1 MHLHPN
7 RHIAHFDLDTFFVSV
22 EVLKDSRLEG
32 KPVAVGGSSDRGV
45 IASCSYEARK
55 FGVHAAMPVKQ
66 ARYLCPELIIRQGDF
81 ESYSK
86 YSRDVR
92 AVIADNT
99 PLYEQ
104 ASIDEFYIDM
114 TGMDKFFGS
123 LQYTD
128 DLKKKVVKETG
139 LPISFALASNKL
151 VSKIATNEYKPKAM
165 AHIINGGERQFLNP
179 LSIIKIPGVGK
190 ETALKLFKMGI
201 ETVHALS
208 SLPVEALQNLMGKH
222 GTDLWRK
229 ARGIDESPVIPYREQ
244 KSISTENTF
253 ETDTIN
259 LEFLYSQLSRM
270 TESIA
275 FELRSQN
282 KLTGCVTVKL
292 RYSNFDTVTKQK
304 SIPYT
309 GQDHLLLKTAREL
322 FDKLFE
328 RRMLIR
334 LIGVR
339 FSHLVPGNYQIR
351 LFEDTQEMI
360 HLYQAIDS
368 IKGQFGE
375 RLLIRGTG
383 ISFL

>member
-1 MHLHPN
+1 MLIDLN

-22 EVLKDSRLEG
+22 EVLKDSRLKG

-55 FGVHAAMPVKQ
+55 FGVHSAMPVRQ
-66 ARYLCPELIIRQGDF
+66 AKYLCPELIIRQGDF

-86 YSRDVR
+86 YSRMVTD
-92 AVIADNT
+92 VIAENT
-99 PLYEQ
+99 PLFEQ

-123 LQYTD
+123 LKYTNE
-128 DLKKKVVKETG
+128 LKNKVTKEIG
-139 LPISFALASNKL
+139 LPISYALASNKL
-151 VSKIATNEYKPKAM
+151 VSKVATNEGKPKAT
-165 AHIINGGERQFLNP
+165 AYVPNGEERDFLNP
-179 LSIIKIPGVGK
+179 LNIVKIPGVGK
-190 ETALKLFKMGI
+190 ATALQLFKMGI
-201 ETVHALS
+201 ETVQTLA

-229 ARGIDESPVIPYREQ
+229 ARGIDESPVVPFREQ

-253 ETDTIN
+253 DRDTIS
-259 LEFLYSQLSRM
+259 LDFLYGQLTRM
-270 TESIA
+270 TEAIA
-275 FELRSQN
+275 FDLRSQN

-304 SIPYT
+304 TIPFT
-309 GQDHLLLKTAREL
+309 AQDHILLKTARDL
-322 FDKLFE
+322 FDRIFE

-334 LIGVR
+334 LIGIR
-339 FSHLVPGNYQIR
+339 FTQLVPGNYQIR

-360 HLYQAIDS
+360 KLYQAIDS

-375 RLLIRGTG
+375 RLLMRARG
-383 ISFL
+383 L